1 MYDSR
6 QNNQIKFGRSIFPIE
21 VSEVDIFKR
30 SKSMLIFFLKPNSN
44 NLLNNQNFPVERYYS
59 PLQIHIEE
67 IPIKSLT
74 VGQS

>member
-6 QNNQIKFGRSIFPIE
+6 QNNQNLGEAFFPIE

-44 NLLNNQNFPVERYYS
+44 NLLNNQNFPVERYSS
-59 PLQIHIEE
+59 PLQIHKEE